1 MGELSGFLRDYPM
14 SAPGNRIEADPT
26 EAIVLGDTI
35 WDAQASRRAG
45 VPTAAVLSGGIA
57 RQANSFGGNDF
68 RGLAVRPSVQTA
80 ARPAQICARC
90 PRRGRL

>member
-1 MGELSGFLRDYPM
+1 M

-26 EAIVLGDTI
+26 EAIVLGDTV
-35 WDAQASRRAG
+35 WDAQAGRRAG

-68 RGLAVRPSVQTA
+68 PRLGGQAKCADSSQAGTDLRPLPSSRTSVKGS
-80 ARPAQICARC
+80 P
-90 PRRGRL
+90 G

>member
-1 MGELSGFLRDYPM
+1 M
-14 SAPGNRIEADPT
+14 SAQCNRIEADPS
-26 EAIVLGDTI
+26 EAIFLGDTA
-35 WDAQASRRAG
+35 WDVQAGRRAD

-57 RQANSFGGNDF
+57 RRANSLGGNDF

>member
-1 MGELSGFLRDYPM
+1 M
-14 SAPGNRIEADPT
+14 SAPGNRIEADPS
-26 EAIVLGDTI
+26 EAIFLGDTV
-35 WDAQASRRAG
+35 WDVQAGRCADGGRAQRQHARR
-45 VPTAAVLSGGIA
+45 
-57 RQANSFGGNDF
+57 ANSFGGNDF

>member
-1 MGELSGFLRDYPM
+1 M

-26 EAIVLGDTI
+26 EAIVLGDTV
-35 WDAQASRRAG
+35 WDVQAGRRTD
-45 VPTAAVLSGGIA
+45 VPTAAVLSCGIA
-57 RQANSFGGNDF
+57 RPANSLGDNDF

>member
-1 MGELSGFLRDYPM
+1 M
-14 SAPGNRIEADPT
+14 SAQRNRIEADPT
-26 EAIVLGDTI
+26 EAIFLGDTVS
-35 WDAQASRRAG
+35 DPQASRRAG

-57 RQANSFGGNDF
+57 RQANSFGCNDF

-80 ARPAQICARC
+80 AKPAQICARC